1 MNNEPSRFNR
11 VVVLRNPV
19 STQAAPARQRIT
31 ELRRIFGKELVT
43 VVDTSPDGIDA
54 NRQLLRAHAKLLG
67 PQTLLCIA
75 AGDGTVNMVIE
86 TLVQDTHLSA
96 QARKTPVLPLWGGN
110 ANDLAHMLNG
120 MAYRGRLREALYK
133 GKVIAVHPLACA
145 LRSQDGAKRIRT
157 AACYATF
164 GATAYAAEQLNDTKL
179 RSSWLH
185 RVPGMRLIGEIA
197 AGLRALVRAPMFAV
211 TEHGKPKLVYERA
224 FANGSRFAKVERL
237 PLRLTEPVFLSHTLE
252 EKRLKTVVPHLARAM
267 RKRLSPRFRDH
278 YAEFTIEESILAQFD
293 GEPMEIQAGTTV
305 SMAISE
311 RPFYALS
318 LLLGNDD

>member
-185 RVPGMRLIGEIA
+185 RVPGMRLS
-197 AGLRALVRAPMFAV
+197 L
-211 TEHGKPKLVYERA
+211 
-224 FANGSRFAKVERL
+224 FAKVERL